1 MAIISTKSKKD
12 FYLHVAILVTL
23 FLVLFFAFFFVYL
36 PWSTHH
42 GETIKVPNLKGM
54 SMEKMEE
61 SVDANNLEFEI
72 SDCTFV
78 ADKPPLTILS
88 QYPLPNAL
96 VKSGRKIYITINS
109 ETPPTIRMPN
119 LIGLSVRSA
128 EQQLIIAGLKKGI
141 VHQVN
146 DPRLKEVI
154 DMQALGRKIVAG
166 SSIPKGTEVDLYI
179 GNGTADAEIEL
190 PDLIGKPLDEVSII
204 LAGMNLKLGHV
215 TYEANS
221 DLTAGTVFK
230 QTCATC
236 DGTSIH
242 PGDTIDVWVVGD
254 GNNE

>member
-1 MAIISTKSKKD
+1 
-12 FYLHVAILVTL
+12 
-23 FLVLFFAFFFVYL
+23 
-36 PWSTHH
+36 
-42 GETIKVPNLKGM
+42 
-54 SMEKMEE
+54 
-61 SVDANNLEFEI
+61 
-72 SDCTFV
+72 
-78 ADKPPLTILS
+78 
-88 QYPLPNAL
+88 
-96 VKSGRKIYITINS
+96 
-109 ETPPTIRMPN
+109 MPN

-154 DMQALGRKIVAG
+154 DMQALGRKIAAG
-166 SSIPKGTEVDLYI
+166 SSIPKGTEVDLFI

>member
-12 FYLHVAILVTL
+12 LYLHVAILVTL
-23 FLVLFFAFFFVYL
+23 FLVLFFGFFFVYL

-54 SMEKMEE
+54 PMEKMEE
-61 SVDANNLEFEI
+61 SVDANNLEYEI

-128 EQQLIIAGLKKGI
+128 EQQLVIAGLKKGI

-154 DMQALGRKIVAG
+154 DMQALGRKITAG

-179 GNGTADAEIEL
+179 GNGTVDAEIEL

-254 GNNE
+254 GNN

>member
-1 MAIISTKSKKD
+1 MD
-12 FYLHVAILVTL
+12 
-23 FLVLFFAFFFVYL
+23 
-36 PWSTHH
+36 
-42 GETIKVPNLKGM
+42 
-54 SMEKMEE
+54 KMEE
-61 SVDANNLEFEI
+61 SVDANNLEYEI

-154 DMQALGRKIVAG
+154 DMQALGRKIAAG
-166 SSIPKGTEVDLYI
+166 SSIPKGTEVDLFI

-204 LAGMNLKLGHV
+204 LAGMNLKVGKI
-215 TYEANS
+215 TYEAN
-221 DLTAGTVFK
+221 DAFPAGTVFK
-230 QTCATC
+230 QSCATC
-236 DGTSIH
+236 EGTSVK
-242 PGDTIDVWVVGD
+242 PGDLIDLWVVGGED
-254 GNNE
+254 Q

>member
-1 MAIISTKSKKD
+1 
-12 FYLHVAILVTL
+12 
-23 FLVLFFAFFFVYL
+23 
-36 PWSTHH
+36 
-42 GETIKVPNLKGM
+42 
-54 SMEKMEE
+54 
-61 SVDANNLEFEI
+61 
-72 SDCTFV
+72 
-78 ADKPPLTILS
+78 
-88 QYPLPNAL
+88 L

-109 ETPPTIRMPN
+109 ETPPTISMPN

-128 EQQLIIAGLKKGI
+128 EQQLIIAGLKKGV

-154 DMQALGRKIVAG
+154 DMQALGRKIAAG

-179 GNGTADAEIEL
+179 GNGTSDSEIEL
-190 PDLIGKPLDEVSII
+190 PDLIGKPLDEVTII
-204 LAGMNLKLGHV
+204 LAGMNLKLGRV

-221 DLTAGTVFK
+221 DLEAGSVFK
-230 QTCATC
+230 QTCSTC